1 MGIASLIIGLL
12 SILGMAIGII
22 PLLGWF
28 YWLNIPFAFIGLVLG
43 IVSVARSRNSYGLA
57 GAYNGC
63 YFTVL
68 VEHFSASSPAHRS
81 LNIVPW

>member
-28 YWLNIPFAFIGLVLG
+28 NWLNIPFAFIGLVLG

-57 GAYNGC
+57 GTIMCGFAI
-63 YFTVL
+63 
-68 VEHFSASSPAHRS
+68 
-81 LNIVPW
+81 IVGTFRLAIGGGIL

>member
-28 YWLNIPFAFIGLVLG
+28 NWLNIPFAFIGLVLG
-43 IVSVARSRNSYGLA
+43 VVSVARSRNSYGLA
-57 GAYNGC
+57 GAIMCG
-63 YFTVL
+63 F
-68 VEHFSASSPAHRS
+68 AI
-81 LNIVPW
+81 IVGTFRLAIGGGIL

>member
-28 YWLNIPFAFIGLVLG
+28 NWLNIPFAFIGLVLG
-43 IVSVARSRNSYGLA
+43 AVSIALSRNSYGLA
-57 GAYNGC
+57 GVIMCGFA
-63 YFTVL
+63 
-68 VEHFSASSPAHRS
+68 
-81 LNIVPW
+81 IVVGTFRLAIGGGIL

>member
-28 YWLNIPFAFIGLVLG
+28 NWLNIPFAFIGLVLG
-43 IVSVARSRNSYGLA
+43 VVSIARSRNSYGLA
-57 GAYNGC
+57 GAIMC
-63 YFTVL
+63 SF
-68 VEHFSASSPAHRS
+68 A
-81 LNIVPW
+81 IVVGTFRLAIGGGIL